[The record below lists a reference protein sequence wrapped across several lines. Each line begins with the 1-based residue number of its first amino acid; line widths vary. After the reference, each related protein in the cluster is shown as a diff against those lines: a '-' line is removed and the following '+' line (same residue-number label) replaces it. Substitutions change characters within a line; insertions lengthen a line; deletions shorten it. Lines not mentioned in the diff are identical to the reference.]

1 MNKQE
6 IFNSS
11 LMIRDELKIKN
22 DFEINPIDTSLLP
35 IPPYS
40 LSDDIKLII
49 LGQDPTVKK
58 PESRLKIK
66 HTLNLDKG
74 GSLRKYINDICFAL
88 GISFENVY
96 ATNVFKYFYTI
107 PPEKTMNVIYSHL
120 HKNLELLKKEL
131 ANYPDVPIITLGLPV
146 LKLLA
151 NENKQVSYYWD
162 HNKKTKLSNGIF
174 KFCGG
179 SENKLN
185 RDFFPLPHQP
195 SLAKDFYSSNL
206 QDYLKFVKSK
216 I

>member
-1 MNKQE
+1 MNKKE
-6 IFNSS
+6 IFDSS
-11 LMIRDELKIKN
+11 LIIRDELKLKN
-22 DFEINPIDTSLLP
+22 DFEVNPIDTTLLP
-35 IPPYS
+35 IPPFS

-49 LGQDPTVKK
+49 LGQDPTVKI

-74 GSLRKYINDICFAL
+74 GSLRKYINDICIAL
-88 GISFENVY
+88 EISFENVY

-107 PPEKTMNVIYSHL
+107 PPERTMNVIYSHL
-120 HKNLELLKKEL
+120 DKNLELLEREL
-131 ANYPDVPIITLGLPV
+131 SNYPDVPIVTLGLPV
-146 LKLLA
+146 LRLLTK
-151 NENKQVSYYWD
+151 ENSEVSYFWD
-162 HNKKTKLSNGIF
+162 YNRRTKLTDGAF
-174 KFCGG
+174 KFCIG
-179 SENKLN
+179 SENKLR